1 MENFLTDYAV
11 STVYGLV
18 GGIVISLGVM
28 GSAVYALLSKI
39 VVAFAD
45 GKISKE
51 ETQEIVN
58 EGKNI
63 VVQLISKFI
72 LNILL

>member
-1 MENFLTDYAV
+1 MDFLTEQI
-11 STVYGLV
+11 TNLIYGLI

-63 VVQLISKFI
+63 VVQLISKLFKK
-72 LNILL
+72 